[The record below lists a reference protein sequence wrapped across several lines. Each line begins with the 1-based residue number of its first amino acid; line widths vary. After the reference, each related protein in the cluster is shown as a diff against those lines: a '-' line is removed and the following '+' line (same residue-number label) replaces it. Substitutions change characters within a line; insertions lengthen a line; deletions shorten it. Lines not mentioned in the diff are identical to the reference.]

1 VQTCEVGA
9 SHVCGSVYE
18 WLRHGIDVATSLAQ
32 RRNRR
37 RAVHAA
43 ASRWDAAP
51 GLLDA
56 GSMMRP
62 PLPRLLRTCVRSS
75 ARSVDGF
82 GFLELLLVVA
92 IIAVLAAIAIPHYAS
107 MRSEAFNSKVE
118 SAVRHVA
125 TGEEAYYTTHQRYTS
140 KVSDLDGMVLA
151 DITISIEGGTSGDL
165 STSFRVL
172 GSGSGATHTY
182 TWVSDPLPGAPHLV
196 EN

>member
-1 VQTCEVGA
+1 MMQ
-9 SHVCGSVYE
+9 
-18 WLRHGIDVATSLAQ
+18 
-32 RRNRR
+32 
-37 RAVHAA
+37 
-43 ASRWDAAP
+43 AP
-51 GLLDA
+51 A
-56 GSMMRP
+56 
-62 PLPRLLRTCVRSS
+62 PRFLRTCVRSS

-107 MRSEAFNSKVE
+107 MRAEALDAKVQ

-140 KVSDLDGMVLA
+140 LVSDLDGMVLA
-151 DITISIEGGTSGDL
+151 DVAISIQGGTSGDL

-172 GSGSGATHTY
+172 GSGAGATHSY
-182 TWVSDPLPGAPHLV
+182 TWVSDPPPGAPHLV

>member
-1 VQTCEVGA
+1 M
-9 SHVCGSVYE
+9 HVP
-18 WLRHGIDVATSLAQ
+18 
-32 RRNRR
+32 
-37 RAVHAA
+37 
-43 ASRWDAAP
+43 ASRRHTAP

-62 PLPRLLRTCVRSS
+62 PLPRVLRTCVRSS

-82 GFLELLLVVA
+82 GLLELLLVIA

-125 TGEEAYYTTHQRYTS
+125 TGEEAYYTVHQHYTS
-140 KVSDLDGMVLA
+140 QVTDLDGMVLG
-151 DITISIEGGTSGDL
+151 DVSISIEGGTSGDL

-172 GSGSGATHTY
+172 GSGAGATHTY
-182 TWVSDPLPGAPHLV
+182 MWLSDPVPGAPHLI